1 MEVQSDVQHLE
12 PLPPAAA
19 ASPPPG
25 ANQRSECEEGH
36 RDTGA
41 SADSHSE
48 DTPASQRDEMKVRP
62 AARRC
67 MSPMGP
73 QVCASAMCMCVVFPI
88 AVPYASEGVVCVC
101 VCVCVCVS
109 VSPRCVDILMPSQC
123 LILMRFVISRAK
135 ILLTFVL

>member
-12 PLPPAAA
+12 PLPPAA

-73 QVCASAMCMCVVFPI
+73 SAMSYPVEIGYAAVFDSGSTAYANT
-88 AVPYASEGVVCVC
+88 AV
-101 VCVCVCVS
+101 
-109 VSPRCVDILMPSQC
+109 
-123 LILMRFVISRAK
+123 
-135 ILLTFVL
+135 